1 MTTVLSRAQM
11 SGRVTQQG
19 KAWGESRCPGLGVID
34 VAPVAP
40 SAQPRRG
47 FGV

>member
-19 KAWGESRCPGLGVID
+19 KAWGEKPLSRPW
-34 VAPVAP
+34 
-40 SAQPRRG
+40 RY
-47 FGV
+47 